1 MTEKDI
7 IHKLTYL
14 LHGHRRKIFII
25 FGCLLISTGLN
36 LCIPFISK
44 EIMDEGFIGGNKNIL
59 LYLVVGSFAIYML
72 ISALNII
79 KEKVRVEIVAK
90 VQYSLWHQAYEHLM
104 RMKIN
109 YFDDRN
115 AAEIFNNLSV
125 DIANMVSVADES
137 AFFVVTQAFSMVG
150 GVIGLFILDYRM
162 TILVLL
168 FIPIKAVVM
177 KYFAKYRK
185 KVMDEFILD
194 SEKYSSWFG
203 DTVGGVKEVKLFD
216 ILDNKH
222 REFDEK
228 QRVVIRKQ
236 KKMNMLSQWNS
247 AADDVLVH
255 LLITLIYIVGSN
267 LVFNMQLSVGS
278 IFAFITYSSY
288 VTGPISAILNIGYLL
303 SGIIPSTKRCLTRGY
318 SFSNFGL
325 PRPFSILSIV
335 RLSKPK
341 ISASFSCESPSSVRD
356 FRIASARFCFMSCI
370 IIHLL
375 SSLQYTSSGMNYSRI
390 QILYGVEYMIKRRKR
405 EKDRYYILKTKSNM
419 TYCTYCGVLQ

>member
-194 SEKYSSWFG
+194 SENIL
-203 DTVGGVKEVKLFD
+203 VGLE
-216 ILDNKH
+216 
-222 REFDEK
+222 
-228 QRVVIRKQ
+228 IR
-236 KKMNMLSQWNS
+236 W
-247 AADDVLVH
+247 AV
-255 LLITLIYIVGSN
+255 
-267 LVFNMQLSVGS
+267 
-278 IFAFITYSSY
+278 
-288 VTGPISAILNIGYLL
+288 
-303 SGIIPSTKRCLTRGY
+303 
-318 SFSNFGL
+318 
-325 PRPFSILSIV
+325 
-335 RLSKPK
+335 
-341 ISASFSCESPSSVRD
+341 
-356 FRIASARFCFMSCI
+356 
-370 IIHLL
+370 
-375 SSLQYTSSGMNYSRI
+375 
-390 QILYGVEYMIKRRKR
+390 
-405 EKDRYYILKTKSNM
+405 
-419 TYCTYCGVLQ
+419 